1 MCVIIILHVRT
12 KASQICDCKNCH
24 DQELTGS
31 SFHLILL
38 TFQLAVTCA
47 VHFSFPF
54 SPSLYNLFFLFLT
67 YSRHFSIFFFR
78 SNDLSIYVSV
88 CVCMYQSIDLP
99 FSHHYLY
106 RSHSLRPLEYYFFF
120 FFLFLFL
127 TTQVLLHVRYK
138 RWPSFMVP

>member
-1 MCVIIILHVRT
+1 MCVIIVSHVRT
-12 KASQICDCKNCH
+12 KASQICEYKNCY

-38 TFQLAVTCA
+38 SFQLAVICA
-47 VHFSFPF
+47 VRFSFPF